1 MYELYIE
8 VKYDYIE
15 YIGIFIEYI
24 GIFNLKQ

>member
-15 YIGIFIEYI
+15 YIRIFIEYWDI
-24 GIFNLKQ
+24 NLKQ